1 MDTAQILAAIA
12 AVIKTAVDLTPTII
26 SAVED
31 ATPFA
36 RAIYGLVVKGTN
48 ATQAD
53 VDAMLAEV
61 NALNDDLQ
69 RPLPP
74 DDGSFD

>member
-1 MDTAQILAAIA
+1 MDVAAILAAISQ
-12 AVIKTAVDLTPTII
+12 VIKTVVDLTPTVIT
-26 SAVED
+26 AVED
-31 ATPFA
+31 ITPFA
-36 RAIYGLVVKGTN
+36 KAIYGLVVKGEN

-74 DDGSFD
+74 DDGSFE